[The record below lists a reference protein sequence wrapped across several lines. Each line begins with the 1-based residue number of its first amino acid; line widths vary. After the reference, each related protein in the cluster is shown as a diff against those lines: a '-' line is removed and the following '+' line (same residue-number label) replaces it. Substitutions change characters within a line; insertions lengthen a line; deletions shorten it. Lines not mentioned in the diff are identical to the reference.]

1 MKKSKLLRILLA
13 DDHPVVRAGLA
24 SLIRREKGMRVIGIA
39 SNGREAVAS
48 FLALRPDLTLLD
60 LRMPGLDGIQ
70 ALVAIRRHDPAAR
83 VVMLTGFAD
92 EEAVYRALA
101 GGAQGYLMKDSTR
114 EELVHCIGAVTQGK
128 QWVPSN
134 VASKLATRLS
144 RDELSPRERD
154 VMGLLAA
161 GKSNKEIAYA
171 LQITEGTVK
180 VHVDHILKKLNVR
193 GRTEA
198 AAMAFRLGLVR
209 VDE

>member
-1 MKKSKLLRILLA
+1 
-13 DDHPVVRAGLA
+13 
-24 SLIRREKGMRVIGIA
+24 MRVIGIA

-60 LRMPGLDGIQ
+60 LRMPGVDGIQ

-92 EEAVYRALA
+92 EEEVYRALA

-114 EELVHCIGAVTQGK
+114 EELVDCIRTVTQGK
-128 QWVPSN
+128 RWVPSN

-144 RDELSPRERD
+144 RDQLSPRERD